1 MIKRILNFSDL
12 KLFLALFVFSLLVYL
27 VSIVKVG
34 SIIWGD
40 SLYYY
45 STTRSIVLDHDID
58 YQNEAYREDFGFPN
72 LPEISDITGRIYHIY
87 SPGTSILWMPAFLVG
102 NLISR
107 VASLAGLLDLA
118 DGYSYITQ
126 FFVAVSS
133 LFFSVTG
140 FYFVYRLVELFF
152 RRKVALLTTLF
163 LFLATPMFYY
173 TAMDP
178 LNSHSA
184 SFMLSAALL
193 FFVVKFSYS
202 KNFEKLV
209 VISWQKML
217 VLGSIAGMLLIVR
230 NQDAVL
236 LLPVAIYL
244 FFAKNSSQMNRLNNM
259 ILFLGMIFLF
269 FSTQLFSTLTL
280 FGKFGSPYLMRGE
293 QLFNWAQPD
302 FFRVL
307 FSFENGL
314 LFFAPGLVLAIYGL
328 VKVIIGSIPNSLQI
342 NNTQFFKVISAIA
355 LSTFLIQLYI
365 IAAWTAEIVGGPY
378 GSRMFIGTLPGLA
391 LGAAYFIERNKDRS
405 RFVLISTAVLLVLF
419 ANNLFQTFLMLARF

>member
-1 MIKRILNFSDL
+1 MIKKILSFSDF
-12 KLFLALFVFSLLVYL
+12 KLFSLLFIFCLLIYL
-27 VSIVKVG
+27 ASIAKVS

-45 STTRSIVLDHDID
+45 STTRSIVLDRDID
-58 YQNEAYREDFGFPN
+58 FQNEAFRQDFGFPN
-72 LPEISDITGRIYHIY
+72 LPEVSDVTGRIYHIY
-87 SPGTSILWMPAFLVG
+87 SPGTSIMWMPAFVVGYLISWVSSLVG
-102 NLISR
+102 
-107 VASLAGLLDLA
+107 LLGSA

-126 FFVAVSS
+126 FFVAVSA
-133 LFFSVTG
+133 LFFSVLG
-140 FYFVYRLVELFF
+140 LYFVYRLVHLFF

-163 LFLATPMFYY
+163 MFLATPMFYY

-193 FFVVKFSYS
+193 FFVAKFSHS
-202 KNFEKLV
+202 KNLEKSV
-209 VISWQKML
+209 VVSWQKML
-217 VLGSIAGMLLIVR
+217 VLGSIAGMILIVR
-230 NQDAVL
+230 NQDAVIL
-236 LLPVAIYL
+236 APVAIYL
-244 FFAKNSSQMNRLNNM
+244 FFTKNKSQMNRLNNM
-259 ILFLGMIFLF
+259 ILFFGMIFLL

-280 FGKFGSPYLMRGE
+280 FGKFGSPYLIRGH

-328 VKVIIGSIPNSLQI
+328 VRALLSKNKKSLKI
-342 NNTQFFKVISAIA
+342 SSLLLFRIMSAIA

-365 IAAWTAEIVGGPY
+365 IASWPAEIVGGPY
-378 GSRMFIGTLPGLA
+378 GSRMFISTLPGLA
-391 LGAAYFIERNKDRS
+391 LGAAYFVEQNKNLS
-405 RFVLISTAVLLVLF
+405 KFVLVSATVLLVLF
-419 ANNLFQTFLMLARF
+419 SNNLFQTFLMLARF